1 MLLTGFS
8 GPLSSSVSWYFGFP
22 PCTISVY
29 NWFCPS
35 FTEPRFYR
43 DSSAVIRSTKF
54 VDYRIMS
61 MELETLTTPSKSVS
75 ASIHSV
81 SRSQPSG
88 STSKD
93 NVTNGIDRENTKTVS
108 NIAVSSPLP
117 NSQRQIIKARIQFAS
132 LCWCLFLAG
141 WNDGTTGP
149 LLPRIRKVYHVI
161 LSNAYVSPLLY

>member
-1 MLLTGFS
+1 MLFTCFS

-22 PCTISVY
+22 SCTISVC
-29 NWFCPS
+29 NWFCPN

-43 DSSAVIRSTKF
+43 DSSAVISTKF
-54 VDYRIMS
+54 MGYRIIS
-61 MELETLTTPSKSVS
+61 MELETLKTPSKSIS
-75 ASIHSV
+75 SSIHSV

-108 NIAVSSPLP
+108 NIAVSSPFP

-132 LCWCLFLAG
+132 LCWCLFLHG